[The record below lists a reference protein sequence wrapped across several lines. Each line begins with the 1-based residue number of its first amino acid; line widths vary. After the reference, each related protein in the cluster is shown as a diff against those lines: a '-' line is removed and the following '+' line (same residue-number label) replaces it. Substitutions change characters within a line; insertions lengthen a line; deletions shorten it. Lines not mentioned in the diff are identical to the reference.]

1 MKHAQQSDSDSL
13 SQEGKPNS
21 DKDSSVQVPGD
32 TQIGKVLQLDKGGAL
47 SSIHGVAG
55 CTEHNAN
62 PILGSSSRIDAG
74 LGDIAYFEFEH
85 LWDTAVSKQKGSVK
99 DDFDVVQPKGIDADK
114 VRVGYLSD
122 SELPSRQRDG
132 PITGFELCK
141 LLSFRNFRCPCSLCK
156 ARKPGL
162 SFTSLQA
169 RRAFTQSFKKFVK

>member
-1 MKHAQQSDSDSL
+1 M
-13 SQEGKPNS
+13 
-21 DKDSSVQVPGD
+21 QVPGD

-74 LGDIAYFEFEH
+74 LGILHILSLNIF
-85 LWDTAVSKQKGSVK
+85 AVSKQKGSKRSVK

-169 RRAFTQSFKKFVK
+169 RRAFTQSFKKFVKLDTMEHSGNLRQRFFCPIKGFNP